1 MWGRAWPGSNALEL
15 CVFVRALAIE
25 TETGVRRKPD
35 GTPECIDSEEGG
47 DGRDGTKEV
56 AADGD
61 GMGREVHSGGRGE
74 GVGGVRSEAICQV
87 SQKGKSECIK
97 IVITLDLKGRNN
109 LYRGHMEDKVARR
122 LLI

>member
-1 MWGRAWPGSNALEL
+1 VGQGLAGIKRFGALCFREGIGD
-15 CVFVRALAIE
+15 RD
-25 TETGVRRKPD
+25 GDRSGRKPD